1 MAPKSLYLQS
11 EKKIIMLHDFLFNR
25 SKAKDKSNF
34 YWNAIAGLL
43 NAAKAVILLAIVT
56 RLCGIEEAGYLSIAF
71 AVGNLFIAIGKYGVR
86 TFQVTQNTDELSISA
101 YRNAR
106 ILSTMLMAVAC
117 CIYIL
122 CGILFNQYSWYK
134 VCIVSAMC
142 VIYLEESM
150 EDVYWG
156 DLQRRGNLAAGAK
169 VFILRWGVILIVVL
183 TGLFC
188 GLDLLI
194 ALWIAVGLSTTVYI
208 LCVRT
213 INIECHNNIKLSKD
227 WKKAKFILKQCTPLA
242 LAIFFQYYLSN
253 APKYTIDSLMSD
265 DMQAIYGYLSMP
277 VFVVQ
282 LFSEFIYQPMLA
294 DMAIEWNEGRFDK
307 FGKYICRQCLVIAGL
322 IFAVAIGADILGVK
336 ILSMIYGVDLADYR
350 VTLVILMTG
359 GGFLAANTFF
369 RNVLTIMDKRNK
381 ILWSYGISALV
392 MLAVLNGMIEK
403 RGIFGAALAYLLIM
417 LILGIYFGTSI
428 GKVLRQR
435 RRMDVNR

>member
-1 MAPKSLYLQS
+1 
-11 EKKIIMLHDFLFNR
+11 
-25 SKAKDKSNF
+25 
-34 YWNAIAGLL
+34 
-43 NAAKAVILLAIVT
+43 
-56 RLCGIEEAGYLSIAF
+56 
-71 AVGNLFIAIGKYGVR
+71 
-86 TFQVTQNTDELSISA
+86 
-101 YRNAR
+101 
-106 ILSTMLMAVAC
+106 
-117 CIYIL
+117 
-122 CGILFNQYSWYK
+122 
-134 VCIVSAMC
+134 
-142 VIYLEESM
+142 
-150 EDVYWG
+150 
-156 DLQRRGNLAAGAK
+156 
-169 VFILRWGVILIVVL
+169 
-183 TGLFC
+183 
-188 GLDLLI
+188 
-194 ALWIAVGLSTTVYI
+194 
-208 LCVRT
+208 
-213 INIECHNNIKLSKD
+213 
-227 WKKAKFILKQCTPLA
+227 
-242 LAIFFQYYLSN
+242 
-253 APKYTIDSLMSD
+253 MSD